1 MKNRKEREIMTKREQ
16 AEIILR
22 ELDKE
27 YGIPSYME
35 DDAIRGI
42 MAGLTQIEKQEGAT
56 EEGWQIGECLA

>member
-27 YGIPSYME
+27 YGIPSYLE

-42 MAGLTQIEKQEGAT
+42 MAGLTQIEKKEGA
-56 EEGWQIGECLA
+56 

>member
-1 MKNRKEREIMTKREQ
+1 MTKREQ

-27 YGIPSYME
+27 YGVPSYLE

-42 MAGLTQIEKQEGAT
+42 MAGLTQIEKRK
-56 EEGWQIGECLA
+56 GE